1 MIMFRA
7 YTNKETKMSCEN
19 KVSYYIARGFSYR
32 EVLVRCGLTD
42 PYGERAICDCCA
54 SNPRKMAEIERHE
67 SDIAADNAAA
77 KSAGWGEF

>member
-1 MIMFRA
+1 
-7 YTNKETKMSCEN
+7 MSCEN

-32 EVLVRCGLTD
+32 EVL
-42 PYGERAICDCCA
+42 
-54 SNPRKMAEIERHE
+54 AEIERHE